1 MQGMAATVHQLTHL
15 CDLPDTVCGHL
26 LLTRLSRMNRRL
38 AHQPAKP
45 KLYQYSVFSI
55 SFRHGGLDIQG
66 KPLLYRS
73 GS

>member
-1 MQGMAATVHQLTHL
+1 MQGMPATVHQLTHL
-15 CDLPDTVCGHL
+15 CDPPDTVRGHL
-26 LLTRLSRMNRRL
+26 LLTRLSRANRRL

-45 KLYQYSVFSI
+45 QLYQYSVFWI
-55 SFRHGGLDIQG
+55 SFRHSGLDIQE